1 MASKRITDPG
11 TNKHKKMEDSNSS
24 KPFMVTSSLNFK
36 VTTPSFYN
44 QPKKFASVAPPRPK
58 SLTPPSAPSPTPVGT
73 GVIGRVGDLPLLPP
87 MLCDDFPPPPP
98 PPPPLDDDLPA
109 PPPECHTLPTAS
121 DVPPPAFPAPPPVAE
136 DLPLPAPPEES
147 VCPPTCPSP
156 PPPPPPPPL
165 PASSASIPSAAV
177 NPQRL
182 MEKQSSFDQQL
193 DCLTDLLSEM
203 ETRGPFNPKLPSK
216 YSSAPAPKPSAPPPT
231 APKPALSFLPP
242 PEMADRPPPAPW
254 AEELKARTN
263 RQANHN
269 SAQNAAAQPFSKAPA
284 VAPKSGFG
292 GRTANSSVSLAQKLN
307 QNLNQKP
314 TPVSAAPKPSPP
326 FASSSIPPPPAAPP
340 APPAPPNSMVAAPA
354 SNHIKSSP
362 FASQVN
368 VNQNPPAAVPL
379 PQPKTIASPPS
390 SFNQPM
396 KTPPASTGMQFYDR
410 DGAPQC
416 EDCYMSSLAVCSRCG
431 ERITDRVLKAV
442 GQCFHSHCFRC
453 STCSCVL
460 EGAPFI
466 TDDNN
471 NPYCV
476 QDYHRRF
483 SPLCVSCNEP
493 IIPAP
498 GSEETVRVVALD
510 KNFHL
515 KCYRCEDCAR
525 PLSIEADENGCYPLD
540 VTQCLS
546 PACQRASARLSM
558 SADPFMEPCDYF
570 LFTCDRLARD
580 SRGRQRGQGIPGHPQ
595 NQNGKSRRPESR
607 GENKEREDRG
617 LRGGERLDRKTVL
630 LQYLREILESNNR
643 EGGSAVQKAKGFYHS
658 CLDTKTIE
666 TAGVE
671 PFLTLI
677 QKTIRPFLATC
688 QRYLAL
694 LGALPSSSM
703 IHVGMFMSLSSE
715 LAVAATPL
723 QYRLS
728 RGQLFQR
735 MSIKELQIQA
745 PAIDWLGCLRA
756 AFHPLHLIE
765 DDHVLLHNLP
775 YMVHMSPIIGKWLN
789 KHEPSNSGPL
799 QTYMVLNLLHT
810 LMPAL
815 DSRFSETVMNV
826 SVGNADVTAPR
837 WKRCVLETERGF
849 DSVLTH
855 LLRERTAHRE
865 AEEIIQNIF
874 SSFKSK
880 LHELK
885 WRDQKSLQSVMTK
898 VSVGTHGFFSNYV
911 QLLSLWQKRRRKLLT
926 EQIESADILSVTPL
940 LLRNELLFPMGMF
953 VPPLFHPTYPR
964 AMNYGVMG
972 FLMAKDILHLLLPDI
987 YSRSE
992 TVHAVGECVWAHYLT
1007 VTENAGRGGA
1017 FSLSAAQRQ
1026 EVWVQYS
1033 ALQIA
1038 LQAYHQSLKS
1048 SPADTSI
1055 SGFSHTRLFLS
1066 SFSQVNCD
1074 FDPYNEFMPLEPSFL
1089 ITVICAKSHLC
1100 PTSLQCPSKTQQ
1112 HSLQTC

>member
-1 MASKRITDPG
+1 M
-11 TNKHKKMEDSNSS
+11 
-24 KPFMVTSSLNFK
+24 SL
-36 VTTPSFYN
+36 Y
-44 QPKKFASVAPPRPK
+44 
-58 SLTPPSAPSPTPVGT
+58 G
-73 GVIGRVGDLPLLPP
+73 
-87 MLCDDFPPPPP
+87 
-98 PPPPLDDDLPA
+98 
-109 PPPECHTLPTAS
+109 
-121 DVPPPAFPAPPPVAE
+121 
-136 DLPLPAPPEES
+136 
-147 VCPPTCPSP
+147 
-156 PPPPPPPPL
+156 
-165 PASSASIPSAAV
+165 
-177 NPQRL
+177 
-182 MEKQSSFDQQL
+182 
-193 DCLTDLLSEM
+193 
-203 ETRGPFNPKLPSK
+203 
-216 YSSAPAPKPSAPPPT
+216 
-231 APKPALSFLPP
+231 
-242 PEMADRPPPAPW
+242 
-254 AEELKARTN
+254 
-263 RQANHN
+263 
-269 SAQNAAAQPFSKAPA
+269 
-284 VAPKSGFG
+284 
-292 GRTANSSVSLAQKLN
+292 LN
-307 QNLNQKP
+307 
-314 TPVSAAPKPSPP
+314 
-326 FASSSIPPPPAAPP
+326 
-340 APPAPPNSMVAAPA
+340 
-354 SNHIKSSP
+354 
-362 FASQVN
+362 
-368 VNQNPPAAVPL
+368 
-379 PQPKTIASPPS
+379 
-390 SFNQPM
+390 
-396 KTPPASTGMQFYDR
+396 
-410 DGAPQC
+410 
-416 EDCYMSSLAVCSRCG
+416 
-431 ERITDRVLKAV
+431 
-442 GQCFHSHCFRC
+442 
-453 STCSCVL
+453 CV
-460 EGAPFI
+460 
-466 TDDNN
+466 
-471 NPYCV
+471 
-476 QDYHRRF
+476 
-483 SPLCVSCNEP
+483 
-493 IIPAP
+493 
-498 GSEETVRVVALD
+498 
-510 KNFHL
+510 
-515 KCYRCEDCAR
+515 
-525 PLSIEADENGCYPLD
+525 
-540 VTQCLS
+540 
-546 PACQRASARLSM
+546 
-558 SADPFMEPCDYF
+558 
-570 LFTCDRLARD
+570 FT
-580 SRGRQRGQGIPGHPQ
+580 
-595 NQNGKSRRPESR
+595 
-607 GENKEREDRG
+607 
-617 LRGGERLDRKTVL
+617 
-630 LQYLREILESNNR
+630 ESNNR

-677 QKTIRPFLATC
+677 QKLGGWAVSGQWNKTDFNSTLSLLMRDYATFPFFNL
-688 QRYLAL
+688 Y
-694 LGALPSSSM
+694 
-703 IHVGMFMSLSSE
+703 
-715 LAVAATPL
+715 
-723 QYRLS
+723 
-728 RGQLFQR
+728 
-735 MSIKELQIQA
+735 IQA

-865 AEEIIQNIF
+865 
-874 SSFKSK
+874 SK

-898 VSVGTHGFFSNYV
+898 VQSLIPRLWTTSEISGEAELDLLFSTVSVGTHGFFSNYV

-953 VPPLFHPTYPR
+953 VPPLFHPTYP
-964 AMNYGVMG
+964 
-972 FLMAKDILHLLLPDI
+972 
-987 YSRSE
+987 SE